1 MDLNKLKFWESEKRN
16 AQVQESVPP
25 VGALLFDQFRNTWAS
40 QNLSTVFRCVDLI
53 SDSLAMLPINVQ
65 DEKRNKINHPLNF
78 INTGNQT
85 KFEFMKMLVQSVLL
99 RGNGFALIE
108 RAKDGTPVNLRYVE
122 SGEVNIF
129 YDKTK
134 PSSLYY
140 TCNLLPNKRIEPCN
154 IIHLMKYSYDGV
166 NGKSVLSY
174 AERAIRL
181 GQSSENVA
189 LDMFT
194 NGCKLTGYI
203 KATNNLSTKQI
214 HEVHESWANAMSQ
227 KGLAVLPGNM
237 DYQPVQI
244 SNADAQLLES
254 RLFQVSEIARFFGIS
269 PILLG
274 DLSHAGYSTLENAQ
288 QEFLVHTLQPFITII
303 EQEFTRK
310 LIKPSEA
317 GLSINLDESYILRSD
332 KTAQADY
339 YSKLLQTGVLSINEV
354 REALGYEAVDGLD
367 KHVIPY
373 SDPNQNTINGEQG
386 V

>member
-16 AQVQESVPP
+16 AQCENSMPI
-25 VGALLFDQFRNTWAS
+25 GALLFEPFRNNYMS
-40 QNLSTVFRCVDLI
+40 QNLSAVFRCVDLI
-53 SDSLAMLPINVQ
+53 SDSIAMLPMNVQ
-65 DEKRNKINHPLNF
+65 DENKNKINHPLNLVG
-78 INTGNQT
+78 TGNQT
-85 KFEFMKMLVQSVLL
+85 KFEFMKMLIQSVLL

-108 RAKDGTPVNLRYVE
+108 RAKDGTVINLRYVE

-129 YDKTK
+129 YDKAK
-134 PSSLYY
+134 PSQLYY
-140 TCNLLPNKRIEPCN
+140 TCNLVPNKKIEPCN

-174 AERAIRL
+174 AERAIKL

-189 LDMFT
+189 LDMFN

-203 KATNNLSTKQI
+203 KAVNNLNNKQI
-214 HEVHESWANAMSQ
+214 AEVHQSWANAMSE
-227 KGLAVLPGNM
+227 KGLAVLPGNL
-237 DYQPVQI
+237 DYTPIQI

-274 DLSHAGYSTLENAQ
+274 ELSHSGYSTLEAAQ
-288 QEFLVHTLQPFITII
+288 QEFLVHTLQPFICMV

-332 KTAQADY
+332 KAAQANY
-339 YSKLLQTGVLSINEV
+339 YSTLLKNGILTPNEI
-354 REALGYEAVDGLD
+354 RKELGYVEVEGADNLI
-367 KHVIPY
+367 IPY
-373 SDPNQNTINGEQG
+373 TDTQQNTVNGKQG

>member
-1 MDLNKLKFWESEKRN
+1 MNWKFWNKEEQR
-16 AQVQESVPP
+16 AVPQQQESVP
-25 VGALLFDQFRNTWAS
+25 VGALLFDQFRNNWAS

-65 DEKRNKINHPLNF
+65 DENKNKINHPLNF

-85 KFEFMKMLVQSVLL
+85 KFEFMKMLIQSVLL

-108 RAKDGTPVNLRYVE
+108 RAKDGTPVNLRFVE

-140 TCNLLPNKRIEPCN
+140 TCNLIPNKRIEPCN

-174 AERAIRL
+174 AERAIKL

-189 LDMFT
+189 LEMFT

-203 KATNNLSTKQI
+203 KATNNLSPKQI
-214 HEVHESWANAMSQ
+214 GEIHESWANAMSQ
-227 KGLAVLPGNM
+227 KGLAVMPGNL
-237 DYQPVQI
+237 DYTPIQI

-288 QEFLVHTLQPFITII
+288 QEFLVHTLQPFIIMI

-310 LIKPSEA
+310 LVKPSES

-332 KTAQADY
+332 KAAQANY
-339 YSKLLQTGVLSINEV
+339 YSTLLKNGILTPNEI
-354 REALGYEAVDGLD
+354 RKELGYVEVEGAD
-367 KHVIPY
+367 KLIIPY
-373 SDPNQNTINGEQG
+373 TDTQQNTINGEQG